1 VNCLGH
7 VFLAVRRSGSALF
20 AGTGRARLLRQE
32 TRVRRPDGRGPGAG
46 AGASDRRSP
55 GARPARRD
63 PGRRAEGGDQRLNY
77 PMEWESTWMN
87 VGGTSWA
94 GQGMGQILGGGAF
107 TRRVNGEIAEQ
118 GTRTGIS
125 GDGGALGEASK

>member
-1 VNCLGH
+1 
-7 VFLAVRRSGSALF
+7 
-20 AGTGRARLLRQE
+20 
-32 TRVRRPDGRGPGAG
+32 
-46 AGASDRRSP
+46 
-55 GARPARRD
+55 
-63 PGRRAEGGDQRLNY
+63 
-77 PMEWESTWMN
+77 MEWESTWMN

>member
-1 VNCLGH
+1 
-7 VFLAVRRSGSALF
+7 
-20 AGTGRARLLRQE
+20 
-32 TRVRRPDGRGPGAG
+32 
-46 AGASDRRSP
+46 
-55 GARPARRD
+55 
-63 PGRRAEGGDQRLNY
+63 
-77 PMEWESTWMN
+77 MN